1 MGEEHSKGAMILYQT
16 VDGESEID
24 TLNRV
29 AFILLCAFVHL

>member
-1 MGEEHSKGAMILYQT
+1 MEDNKDKGEMILYQT